1 MADFARLQ
9 RDLGYTFKDPQ
20 LLELALTH
28 RSMGNRNN
36 ERLEFL
42 GDSILNHLI
51 AEEVYRRFPRSR
63 EGELS
68 RMRAALVR
76 GDALAGVARELT
88 LGEYLRL
95 GAGERKSG
103 GHRRA
108 SILADALESVLGG
121 ILLDG
126 GVDECRR
133 CVLIWFEER
142 LQALA
147 DGAAA
152 KDPKT
157 ALQEYLQGRSLSLPA
172 YELLEVQG
180 EAHDQSFRVA
190 CRLSQPE
197 LVVEGSGKSRRKAE
211 QVAARQA
218 LEKLG
223 SPRVG

>member
-1 MADFARLQ
+1 MPDLARLQ
-9 RDLGYTFKDPQ
+9 KLLGYQFSDPT

-42 GDSILNHLI
+42 GDSILNHI
-51 AEEVYRRFPRSR
+51 VAEDIYRRFPSAR

-68 RMRAALVR
+68 RMRAAIVR
-76 GDALAGVARELT
+76 GDSLARVAGGLA

-95 GAGERKSG
+95 GSGERKSG

-108 SILADALESVLGG
+108 SILADALESVLGA

-126 GVDECRR
+126 GVDSCRR
-133 CVLIWFEER
+133 CVLDWFEEP
-142 LQALA
+142 LLALTE
-147 DGAAA
+147 GPVA

-157 ALQEYLQGRSLSLPA
+157 ELQEYLQGRSSSLPE
-172 YELLEVQG
+172 YELLEVMGQD
-180 EAHDQSFRVA
+180 HDQSFRVA
-190 CRLSQPE
+190 CRLSQPA

-211 QVAARQA
+211 QVAASHA
-218 LEKLG
+218 LEQLAAQG
-223 SPRVG
+223 G

>member
-1 MADFARLQ
+1 MADLARLQ
-9 RDLGYTFKDPQ
+9 KILGYQFDDPK

-42 GDSILNHLI
+42 GDSILNHII
-51 AEEVYRRFPRSR
+51 AEDVFRRFPKAR

-68 RMRAALVR
+68 RMRAAIVRKETLALV
-76 GDALAGVARELT
+76 AGEFA

-108 SILADALESVLGG
+108 SILADALESVLGA
-121 ILLDG
+121 ILLDS
-126 GVDECRR
+126 GVDACRH
-133 CVLIWFEER
+133 CVLVWFDEP

-147 DGAAA
+147 EGSAA
-152 KDPKT
+152 KDSKT
-157 ALQEYLQGRSLSLPA
+157 ELQEYLQGRSGSLPE

-180 EAHDQSFRVA
+180 QPHDQSFRVA
-190 CRLSQPE
+190 CRLRQPE

-211 QVAARQA
+211 QVAASHA
-218 LEKLG
+218 LEKLAAHD
-223 SPRVG
+223 R